1 MSNIVNEAPEIPEV
15 AEEPSEV
22 VVEEPVAEEPV
33 AEEPVAEELVAE
45 ESVAEE
51 VVVEEPAE
59 VVVEEPAEVVVEEPS
74 EVVAEEPA
82 EVVVEEPAEVVAEEP
97 AEVVAE
103 EPSEV
108 VAEEP
113 IEVPEDKN
121 FEEDLPKIINILR
134 SNRRL
139 KTCNKQLNLL
149 NINCDY
155 LQNLINILKP
165 NWYLYTIDPCK
176 LEQLK
181 NENTRFNNL
190 INLLKSHKHV
200 NFISNEQWN
209 SI

>member
-1 MSNIVNEAPEIPEV
+1 MSNIVNESPEIPEVAEEPSEVVAEEPV

-33 AEEPVAEELVAE
+33 AEEP
-45 ESVAEE
+45 S
-51 VVVEEPAE
+51 
-59 VVVEEPAEVVVEEPS
+59 
-74 EVVAEEPA
+74 
-82 EVVVEEPAEVVAEEP
+82 
-97 AEVVAE
+97 EVVAE

-108 VAEEP
+108 VAEEPSEVVAEEPSEVVAEVVVEVVVEEPAEIVSEEP

-190 INLLKSHKHV
+190 IDLLKTNKHV